1 MLWEFVDRFPD
12 LNIMVFGDVMLDEY
26 IWGQVSRMS
35 PEAPVP
41 VVEVERTSYLP
52 GGAANVAVNIA
63 SLGGKV
69 ILVGVIGAD
78 EAGEKLH
85 ELLRLRNINTAGL
98 RVAPERP
105 TSRKTRVIAQNQ
117 QLLRMDQEHRSSIAG
132 ALLSEVEECILD
144 TLGQVDTLLISDYAK
159 GVAASDLLAQ
169 VISTAQ
175 NLGKATVV
183 DPKGRSFAKYRGA
196 TVITPN
202 KHEALIAGGTEDH
215 EQSLDEVG
223 QRLLRQVACQA
234 VLITQG
240 EEGMSLFEGNQPTLH
255 LPTAA
260 REVYD
265 VTGAGDTV
273 AAVFTL
279 ALGAGA
285 ALADCARIANEAAG
299 IVVGRL
305 GTATL
310 TYTEL
315 VQGLKNRAEYMQ
327 G

>member
-12 LNIMVFGDVMLDEY
+12 LNVMVLGDVMLDEY

-69 ILVGVIGAD
+69 TLVGVLGAD

-85 ELLRLRNINTAGL
+85 ELLRLRDINTAGL

-105 TSRKTRVIAQNQ
+105 TSRKTRVIAQHQ
-117 QLLRMDQEHRSSIAG
+117 QLLRMDQEKRSFLSG
-132 ALLSEVEECILD
+132 ELLSEVQDCILN

-159 GVAASDLLAQ
+159 GVTASDLLAP

-175 NLGKATVV
+175 TLGKATVV
-183 DPKGRSFAKYRGA
+183 DPKGRSFSKYRGA

-202 KHEALIAGGTEDH
+202 KLEAMAAGGAEDN
-215 EQSLDEVG
+215 EQSLEDVG
-223 QRLLRQVACQA
+223 QNLLRQVACQA

-240 EEGMSLFEGNQPTLH
+240 EEGMSLFERNRQTLH

-273 AAVFTL
+273 VAVFTL

-285 ALADCARIANEAAG
+285 PLPDCARIANEAAG
-299 IVVGRL
+299 LVVGRL
-305 GTATL
+305 GTAAL
-310 TYTEL
+310 TDTEL
-315 VQGLKNRAEYMQ
+315 VHQLRDKQA
-327 G
+327 

>member
-1 MLWEFVDRFPD
+1 MLWEFVDRFPG
-12 LNIMVFGDVMLDEY
+12 LNILVLGDVMLDEY

-41 VVEVERTSYLP
+41 VVDVERTSYLP

-63 SLGGKV
+63 SLGGNV
-69 ILVGVIGAD
+69 TLVGVIGTD

-85 ELLRLRNINTAGL
+85 ELLRLRDVNIDGL

-105 TSRKTRVIAQNQ
+105 TSRKIRVIAQNQ
-117 QLLRMDQEHRSSIAG
+117 QLLRMDQEKKSVISG
-132 ALLSEVEECILD
+132 ELLSEVQDCVINKLAQTD
-144 TLGQVDTLLISDYAK
+144 ALLISDYAK

-169 VISTAQ
+169 IFSTAQ
-175 NLGKATVV
+175 TLGKFTII
-183 DPKGRSFAKYRGA
+183 DPKGRSFSKYRGA

-202 KHEALIAGGTEDH
+202 KLEAVAAVGEAEN
-215 EQSLDEVG
+215 EQSLEEVG
-223 QRLLRQVACQA
+223 QQLLDQVACEA
-234 VLITQG
+234 VLVTQG
-240 EEGMSLFEGNQPTLH
+240 EEGMSLFERGNRTLH

-273 AAVFTL
+273 VGVFTL

-285 ALADCARIANEAAG
+285 PFADCARIANEAAG

-310 TYTEL
+310 THTEL
-315 VQGLKNRAEYMQ
+315 VNQLLRADRS
-327 G
+327 